1 MWLKN
6 VSMAVKYYG
15 ISVCK
20 MIQSLPLFHNIHCTS
35 YRSYQGIALD
45 SIHLFVME
53 ESLWWCAEEGAPASP
68 RQLLF
73 SSSYSQAPWQM
84 LGERM
89 MRMGSLLLTCYFP
102 QQRPSLLCL
111 LRLMMIAV
119 NERWDK
125 VKAVSRGF
133 LVIGRRQ
140 AWSEKEGAIPIFCS
154 FLVVCLLHPLH
165 RNCRLRLCY

>member
-1 MWLKN
+1 MWWKN
-6 VSMAVKYYG
+6 VRMAVKGYG

-20 MIQSLPLFHNIHCTS
+20 MIQKLPLFHNIHCTS

-53 ESLWWCAEEGAPASP
+53 EFLWWHAEEGAPASP
-68 RQLLF
+68 LQLLF
-73 SSSYSQAPWQM
+73 SSSYSQAPWLM

-89 MRMGSLLLTCYFP
+89 MMMESLLLTCYFP
-102 QQRPSLLCL
+102 QQRPSLCL

-119 NERWDK
+119 NERSDK

-133 LVIGRRQ
+133 LILGWRHARS
-140 AWSEKEGAIPIFCS
+140 AKAGALPIFYS
-154 FLVVCLLHPLH
+154 FWVVCLLHPLH
-165 RNCRLRLCY
+165 RHCRLRLCY